1 MIFISRKSV
10 KTGFSIFI
18 VIVMLLSYA
27 VAAEKLT
34 GGGDEPNLTIK
45 ELCKKNI
52 TTTEIYNLQKYCGDE
67 YPGLPYGANI
77 WDENGPVNLS
87 ALNKSEKKKYGL
99 ESALIGGNGYVVLG
113 YMKNEIGEGESI
125 PFYKQMPG
133 ETENFTID
141 LNWMNTKSRL
151 KLTIFAPDG
160 IMGPYYD
167 ESDGL
172 VNGRLFLRISRPEGV
187 ESGEWYV
194 VIEAEKTEDKQPF
207 IYLMY

>member
-1 MIFISRKSV
+1 MVFISRKSA
-10 KTGFSIFI
+10 KTGFFI
-18 VIVMLLSYA
+18 VIVIILLTSQA
-27 VAAEKLT
+27 AAAE
-34 GGGDEPNLTIK
+34 NLTEGRYEPDATMK
-45 ELCKKNI
+45 ELWKENI
-52 TTTEIYNLQKYCGDE
+52 TNAEFYNLQKDYGNE
-67 YPGLPYGANI
+67 YTGLPYGANI

-87 ALNKSEKKKYGL
+87 ALNKSEKRKYGL

-113 YMKNEIGEGESI
+113 YMKNDIEEDELI

-133 ETENFTID
+133 QTDNFTID
-141 LNWMNTKSRL
+141 LNWMNTDSRL
-151 KLTIFAPDG
+151 KLTIFPPNG

-172 VNGRLFLRISRPEGV
+172 VNGRIFIRISRPEGV

-194 VIEAEKTEDKQPF
+194 VIEAEKTEAKQPF